1 MSHTGQ
7 QMITI
12 HILTNISRSKR
23 SGNET
28 WSVNKI
34 LCEKY
39 FSSRIMQ
46 KMSET
51 SFGPLFVFKKAL
63 FKIKANSQ
71 HLKCNI
77 FW

>member
-12 HILTNISRSKR
+12 NILTNISRSKR

-39 FSSRIMQ
+39 FSSRTMQ

-51 SFGPLFVFKKAL
+51 SFSPLFVFFKKL
-63 FKIKANSQ
+63 Y
-71 HLKCNI
+71 LR
-77 FW
+77 